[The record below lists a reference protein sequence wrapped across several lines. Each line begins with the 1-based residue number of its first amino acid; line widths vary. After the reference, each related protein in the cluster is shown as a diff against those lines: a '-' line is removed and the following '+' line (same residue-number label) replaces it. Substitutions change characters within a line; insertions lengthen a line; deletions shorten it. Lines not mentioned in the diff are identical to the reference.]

1 MTQPIQTDWLLATLQ
16 DAHEALGRAIDL
28 LARHP
33 EEAEEVM
40 AEDIPAAYA
49 KLNYAVNTAR
59 CGEAGLETM
68 ADDALVQ
75 YPVEL
80 PFYPATE
87 VEAEEEPKHEA

>member
-1 MTQPIQTDWLLATLQ
+1 MTEPIQTDWLLATLQ

-40 AEDIPAAYA
+40 AEEIPAAYA

-59 CGEAGLETM
+59 CGEAGLETLS
-68 ADDALVQ
+68 DDALVQ
-75 YPVEL
+75 YPESL
-80 PFYPATE
+80 PFQPAGAGE
-87 VEAEEEPKHEA
+87 